1 MPWLRYS
8 AVANLSSDA
17 AKPSHDI
24 KIPAAVI
31 AEPVIVGL
39 CPTASRP
46 AAFCQSGAITQ
57 PQTGRYFLFNQKVLV
72 MTALDARQLQA
83 QYRQISAVQ
92 QLAALQQQQRIYL
105 LTLTPGSFFQLFVQL
120 QANPQLLSVE
130 PDLALISKIQLI
142 FS

>member
-1 MPWLRYS
+1 
-8 AVANLSSDA
+8 
-17 AKPSHDI
+17 
-24 KIPAAVI
+24 
-31 AEPVIVGL
+31 
-39 CPTASRP
+39 
-46 AAFCQSGAITQ
+46 
-57 PQTGRYFLFNQKVLV
+57 